1 MKFNFDKTAGRPK
14 KKTPIPNMRPF
25 EEIKERA
32 QEIKPHE
39 INQFRKKLDTL
50 VKNQTPIVDEKL
62 MEDIYTLRELLR
74 RYTFNPFDEGNAT
87 TEQEQETK

>member
-1 MKFNFDKTAGRPK
+1 MKFNFDKKAGRPK

-32 QEIKPHE
+32 E
-39 INQFRKKLDTL
+39 KLYNGML
-50 VKNQTPIVDEKL
+50 NAYQNQTPIVDDKL

-74 RYTFNPFDEGNAT
+74 RYTFNPFDEGNTT
-87 TEQEQETK
+87 TEQAQEEK

>member
-32 QEIKPHE
+32 E
-39 INQFRKKLDTL
+39 KLYNGML
-50 VKNQTPIVDEKL
+50 NAYQNQTPIVDEKL

-74 RYTFNPFDEGNAT
+74 RYTFNPFDEGNTT

>member
-32 QEIKPHE
+32 E
-39 INQFRKKLDTL
+39 KLYNGML
-50 VKNQTPIVDEKL
+50 NAYQNQTPIVDEKL

-74 RYTFNPFDEGNAT
+74 RYTFNPFDEGNTT
-87 TEQEQETK
+87 TEQEQKQETK

>member
-1 MKFNFDKTAGRPK
+1 MKFNFNKTAGRPK
-14 KKTPIPNMRPF
+14 KKTPIPNMQPF

-32 QEIKPHE
+32 E
-39 INQFRKKLDTL
+39 KLYNGML
-50 VKNQTPIVDEKL
+50 IAYQNQTPIVNEKL

-74 RYTFNPFDEGNAT
+74 RYTFNPFNEGSTT